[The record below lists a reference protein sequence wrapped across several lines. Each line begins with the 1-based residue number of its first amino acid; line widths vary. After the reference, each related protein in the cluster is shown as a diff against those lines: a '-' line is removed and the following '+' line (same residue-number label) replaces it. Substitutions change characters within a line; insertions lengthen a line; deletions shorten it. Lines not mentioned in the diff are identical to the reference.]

1 MLKFAFLLEGGTTN
15 SSPWLSIGLIVLLFV
30 MLYFF
35 MIRPQ
40 KKQQKRDEE
49 MRDALQVGDEVTT
62 IGGIIGKVVSIK
74 GDTFVLETTKA
85 RTKIRFL
92 KGAIRSVDV
101 KAADIA
107 NQIIEANAAQY
118 ASALVSIFTFSGP
131 TLLIV
136 VGVAI
141 ETFRELEAQL
151 TMRNYKGFLN

>member
-1 MLKFAFLLEGGTTN
+1 MLNFAFLLEGGT
-15 SSPWLSIGLIVLLFV
+15 SGGGSPWLSIGLIVLLFV

-40 KKQQKRDEE
+40 KKQQKQDEA

-107 NQIIEANAAQY
+107 NQVIEAANNSAASE
-118 ASALVSIFTFSGP
+118 AETEEKNESG
-131 TLLIV
+131 
-136 VGVAI
+136 
-141 ETFRELEAQL
+141 E
-151 TMRNYKGFLN
+151 N

>member
-1 MLKFAFLLEGGTTN
+1 MLTFAFLLEGG
-15 SSPWLSIGLIVLLFV
+15 SSGGSSWFSIGLIAMLFV

-40 KKQQKRDEE
+40 KKQQKRDEA

-74 GDTFVLETTKA
+74 GETFVLETTKA

-107 NQIIEANAAQY
+107 NQVIEAANTAASEAEATSEPAPES
-118 ASALVSIFTFSGP
+118 AS
-131 TLLIV
+131 
-136 VGVAI
+136 
-141 ETFRELEAQL
+141 EEA
-151 TMRNYKGFLN
+151 

>member
-1 MLKFAFLLEGGTTN
+1 MNNFAFLLEGGT
-15 SSPWLSIGLIVLLFV
+15 SGGSPWLSIGLIVLLFV

-40 KKQQKRDEE
+40 KKQQKQDEA

-107 NQIIEANAAQY
+107 NQVIEAANN
-118 ASALVSIFTFSGP
+118 SAVSEAETEEKNESG
-131 TLLIV
+131 
-136 VGVAI
+136 
-141 ETFRELEAQL
+141 E
-151 TMRNYKGFLN
+151 N